1 MFSCFNYELHKCSG
15 EQRANVLTDI
25 RADLSTLVEVI
36 VDIKHVRT
44 DNAISAEEVGIYKK
58 KAMN

>member
-1 MFSCFNYELHKCSG
+1 M

-36 VDIKHVRT
+36 VDKTHIRK
-44 DNAISAEEVGIYKK
+44 DNAISAEVGIYKK